1 MLTGLV
7 ECRVSQPRTIVR
19 VFVKRSTAALRRLIM
34 QICPKAESRRSALA
48 LTVLFLLLSP
58 AFAQEEQSRS
68 SDKNEKERKIQK
80 VNVVA
85 ERFNFTPSQIKVQQG
100 TLLEITL
107 TSDDTFHGFRIPSMQ
122 INQVIPARGRGSVKV
137 LFDAKQKGSFA
148 FECSRPCGAGHT
160 MMRGA
165 IVVE

>member
-1 MLTGLV
+1 MQSSLRRFCLV
-7 ECRVSQPRTIVR
+7 L
-19 VFVKRSTAALRRLIM
+19 AALCLFA
-34 QICPKAESRRSALA
+34 PAL
-48 LTVLFLLLSP
+48 LG
-58 AFAQEEQSRS
+58 QEEPSSKS
-68 SDKNEKERKIQK
+68 SDKNDKERKIQK
-80 VNVVA
+80 VNLVA
-85 ERFNFTPSQIKVQQG
+85 ERFNFTPSKIKVQQG

-160 MMRGA
+160 MMRGV

>member
-1 MLTGLV
+1 MQFPHKCHLAL
-7 ECRVSQPRTIVR
+7 
-19 VFVKRSTAALRRLIM
+19 AALILWV
-34 QICPKAESRRSALA
+34 P
-48 LTVLFLLLSP
+48 VLFS
-58 AFAQEEQSRS
+58 QEGPS
-68 SDKNEKERKIQK
+68 SKSIEKNDQERRVQK

-85 ERFNFTPSQIKVQQG
+85 ERFNFTPSRIKVKEG

-137 LFDAKQKGSFA
+137 LVDAKQKGSFA

-160 MMRGA
+160 MMRGVI
-165 IVVE
+165 IVE

>member
-1 MLTGLV
+1 MADWNR
-7 ECRVSQPRTIVR
+7 EIPC
-19 VFVKRSTAALRRLIM
+19 LRRLIM
-34 QICPKAESRRSALA
+34 QFLMKGFFLVLTALC
-48 LTVLFLLLSP
+48 VLVPVLLGQQELS
-58 AFAQEEQSRS
+58 SK
-68 SDKNEKERKIQK
+68 SDGKSDKERKVQK

-85 ERFNFTPSQIKVQQG
+85 ERFNFTPSKIKVQQG

-137 LFDAKQKGSFA
+137 LFDAKEKGSFA

-160 MMRGA
+160 MMRGV
-165 IVVE
+165 ITVE

>member
-1 MLTGLV
+1 MQFLMKGFFLVLTALCVLV
-7 ECRVSQPRTIVR
+7 P
-19 VFVKRSTAALRRLIM
+19 
-34 QICPKAESRRSALA
+34 
-48 LTVLFLLLSP
+48 VLLGQQELS
-58 AFAQEEQSRS
+58 SK
-68 SDKNEKERKIQK
+68 SDGKSDKERKVQK

-85 ERFNFTPSQIKVQQG
+85 ERFNFTPSKIKVQQG

-137 LFDAKQKGSFA
+137 LFDAKEKGSFA

-160 MMRGA
+160 MMRGI

>member
-1 MLTGLV
+1 
-7 ECRVSQPRTIVR
+7 
-19 VFVKRSTAALRRLIM
+19 M
-34 QICPKAESRRSALA
+34 QFRFKTESRGTSAGSDSSWHAGVFSLG
-48 LTVLFLLLSP
+48 
-58 AFAQEEQSRS
+58 QEAPSKS
-68 SDKNEKERKIQK
+68 SDKIDKGRKVQK

-137 LFDAKQKGSFA
+137 IFDAKQKGSFA

-160 MMRGA
+160 MMRGV

>member
-1 MLTGLV
+1 MQFRFKTKNKGL
-7 ECRVSQPRTIVR
+7 
-19 VFVKRSTAALRRLIM
+19 
-34 QICPKAESRRSALA
+34 ALA
-48 LTVLFLLLSP
+48 LAALCTLVPISQG
-58 AFAQEEQSRS
+58 QEEAPSKS
-68 SDKNEKERKIQK
+68 SHKNGSGRKVQK

-85 ERFNFTPSQIKVQQG
+85 ERFNFTPSKIKVQQG

-160 MMRGA
+160 MMRGV

>member
-1 MLTGLV
+1 MQKSKGL
-7 ECRVSQPRTIVR
+7 SLLGLA
-19 VFVKRSTAALRRLIM
+19 VFCVLVPFAL
-34 QICPKAESRRSALA
+34 C
-48 LTVLFLLLSP
+48 
-58 AFAQEEQSRS
+58 QEGTS
-68 SDKNEKERKIQK
+68 SKSNGKNDQGRKVQK

-85 ERFNFTPSQIKVQQG
+85 ERFNFTPSRIKVQQG

-122 INQVIPARGRGSVKV
+122 INHVIPARGRGSVKV
-137 LFDAKQKGSFA
+137 VFDAKEKGSYS

-160 MMRGA
+160 MMRGV

>member
-1 MLTGLV
+1 MQFRFKTKSIGL
-7 ECRVSQPRTIVR
+7 
-19 VFVKRSTAALRRLIM
+19 
-34 QICPKAESRRSALA
+34 ALA
-48 LTVLFLLLSP
+48 LTVSCMLTPCSGKHEGAP
-58 AFAQEEQSRS
+58 AKSSEKNDKEQ
-68 SDKNEKERKIQK
+68 KVQK

-100 TLLEITL
+100 TRLEITL

-137 LFDAKQKGSFA
+137 FFEANQKGSFA

-160 MMRGA
+160 MMRGV

>member
-1 MLTGLV
+1 MQVGMKGFRLGL
-7 ECRVSQPRTIVR
+7 
-19 VFVKRSTAALRRLIM
+19 AAFCLLV
-34 QICPKAESRRSALA
+34 P
-48 LTVLFLLLSP
+48 VLLG
-58 AFAQEEQSRS
+58 QEELS
-68 SDKNEKERKIQK
+68 SKSDDKNDKGRKVQK
-80 VNVVA
+80 VNVLA
-85 ERFNFTPSQIKVQQG
+85 ERFNFTPSKIKVQQG

-107 TSDDTFHGFRIPSMQ
+107 TSEDTFHGFRIPSMQ

-160 MMRGA
+160 MMRGV

>member
-1 MLTGLV
+1 MQSRLKGFYLV
-7 ECRVSQPRTIVR
+7 L
-19 VFVKRSTAALRRLIM
+19 AALCGSVPVFLG
-34 QICPKAESRRSALA
+34 QQEPSAK
-48 LTVLFLLLSP
+48 
-58 AFAQEEQSRS
+58 
-68 SDKNEKERKIQK
+68 SDAKDKGRQVQK

-85 ERFNFTPSQIKVQQG
+85 ERFNFTPTQIKVKQG

-122 INQVIPARGRGSVKV
+122 INQVIPARGRGNVKV

-160 MMRGA
+160 MMRGVI
-165 IVVE
+165 IVE